1 MTSVFLLGFKQTLAI
16 MSNGFMQNDVV
27 NLKFKMTI
35 TMAYFVENVG
45 ENDDDVLRFVFSH

>member
-1 MTSVFLLGFKQTLAI
+1 

-35 TMAYFVENVG
+35 MMAYFVENVG